1 MSTVTVNNIFA
12 VGEAGESEIYYDI
25 SVAGSDSANTGMVL
39 VSDGNGQ
46 TDWKSPYVLNQ

>member
-12 VGEAGESEIYYDI
+12 VGEAGEAEIIYDA
-25 SVAGSDSANTGMVL
+25 SVLGSDSANTGSVL
-39 VSDGNGQ
+39 VADGSGQ

>member
-12 VGEAGESEIYYDI
+12 VGEAGESSIIYDV
-25 SVAGSDSANTGMVL
+25 SVTGSDSANNGSVL
-39 VSDGNGQ
+39 VADGAGQ